1 VDTTLDLLDVAL
13 EPLSLDELDVLDG
26 TSDDDTDMLLEE
38 LLVAITLELLT
49 LDEVV
54 DETIELLTLDEVV
67 DETTELLS
75 LDELDVLDGTSDED
89 TNPLLE
95 ELLVI
100 VLLGIDELVDAGAS
114 EETELDD

>member
-1 VDTTLDLLDVAL
+1 MKQ
-13 EPLSLDELDVLDG
+13 SLDVLN
-26 TSDDDTDMLLEE
+26 
-38 LLVAITLELLT
+38 
-49 LDEVV
+49 
-54 DETIELLTLDEVV
+54 
-67 DETTELLS
+67 
-75 LDELDVLDGTSDED
+75 GTSDED